1 MIMSITNQYDIY
13 YIVGKNIKKYR
24 KQKGMTQKEL
34 AEKLLLS
41 ENFVS
46 KLESDTYQTI
56 SIDTLKQFAD
66 VLDVKIMY
74 FLTKKLS
81 KIPYKY

>member
-1 MIMSITNQYDIY
+1 MSITNQYDIY

-66 VLDVKIMY
+66 VLDVKIMC
-74 FLTKKLS
+74 FFDEEIVKHSL
-81 KIPYKY
+81 

>member
-1 MIMSITNQYDIY
+1 
-13 YIVGKNIKKYR
+13 
-24 KQKGMTQKEL
+24 MTQKEL

-74 FLTKKLS
+74 FFDEEVVKNSL
-81 KIPYKY
+81 